1 VRTRFGK
8 GVFFTYDGLRRVNSK
23 TVDCRSG
30 LAATHCRPVHY
41 GYDHYGN
48 LTYARFDSASGEG
61 ISFDYDAFGR
71 KTDETQSMDGTSR
84 QLLFTYNVD
93 GTREWIR
100 NPLGSKWTTTYDNL
114 SRPIQMNWGSSVL
127 INWHYDA
134 NGRLTQVD
142 RSGGSPTQYY
152 GYDAAGRLT
161 SMDFTRGSD
170 PDDVG
175 YDYSYRQGSV
185 LKQTVRDNDAY
196 AFTGS
201 VSATR
206 TYDPNGLNQYNSV
219 TSTAG
224 GTTTLAYDLAGNL
237 TDGGAVNYS
246 YDMENRLVTA
256 SGGGYN
262 ATLRYD
268 PLGRLYEIVDTAG
281 GTTSRFLYDGDDAIL
296 EYDGAGNW
304 VNHWIHGENRN
315 ADDPLL
321 WYNVANGLHS
331 TQARHLYQ
339 DIRGSVVLAKD
350 GSVQHALN
358 SYDEF
363 GTPGVTNAGR
373 YQYTGQM
380 WLPEVGVYHYK
391 ARMYSPTLGRFMQ
404 TDPIGYGDGMNMYA
418 YVGNDPVNAVDP
430 TGLCGWTKVQAA
442 TVQGGVAVPN
452 TDDGNT
458 WYEYDACPKYFSP
471 NRKQP
476 TGRPKPKVGS
486 GNGRGRGPQNSR
498 SLTIAEKEFLMC
510 NGASGEDVNTFE
522 LTDGLPYAFYLN
534 SRVDAVTMQR
544 SGGRSEAY
552 FRNGISSMSSSLD
565 QRELITHEFFHHMQY
580 RHGGL
585 TLASYLATWA
595 SNGFDYSSHPAEV
608 DARYM
613 ASFAMENYRN
623 GSCR

>member
-1 VRTRFGK
+1 
-8 GVFFTYDGLRRVNSK
+8 
-23 TVDCRSG
+23 
-30 LAATHCRPVHY
+30 
-41 GYDHYGN
+41 
-48 LTYARFDSASGEG
+48 ARFDSPSGEG

-71 KTDETQSMDGTSR
+71 KTHETQEMDGTSR
-84 QLLFTYNVD
+84 LLLATYNVD

-281 GTTSRFLYDGDDAIL
+281 GT
-296 EYDGAGNW
+296 
-304 VNHWIHGENRN
+304 
-315 ADDPLL
+315 
-321 WYNVANGLHS
+321 
-331 TQARHLYQ
+331 
-339 DIRGSVVLAKD
+339 
-350 GSVQHALN
+350 
-358 SYDEF
+358 
-363 GTPGVTNAGR
+363 
-373 YQYTGQM
+373 
-380 WLPEVGVYHYK
+380 
-391 ARMYSPTLGRFMQ
+391 
-404 TDPIGYGDGMNMYA
+404 
-418 YVGNDPVNAVDP
+418 
-430 TGLCGWTKVQAA
+430 
-442 TVQGGVAVPN
+442 
-452 TDDGNT
+452 
-458 WYEYDACPKYFSP
+458 
-471 NRKQP
+471 
-476 TGRPKPKVGS
+476 
-486 GNGRGRGPQNSR
+486 
-498 SLTIAEKEFLMC
+498 
-510 NGASGEDVNTFE
+510 
-522 LTDGLPYAFYLN
+522 
-534 SRVDAVTMQR
+534 
-544 SGGRSEAY
+544 
-552 FRNGISSMSSSLD
+552 
-565 QRELITHEFFHHMQY
+565 
-580 RHGGL
+580 
-585 TLASYLATWA
+585 
-595 SNGFDYSSHPAEV
+595 
-608 DARYM
+608 
-613 ASFAMENYRN
+613 
-623 GSCR
+623 